1 MNEAIPTKDPIFTK
15 SFNLNFVINF
25 FVYLCMYLLIV
36 VIAGYSK
43 TEFHASDSLAGLV
56 VGLFIVGSLIG
67 RFITGKYVNSFGPKK
82 ILIFGLICLIITQLL
97 YFIPGSVWFFM
108 IVRLLNGIAT
118 AIATTATGT
127 IAAYVTPPT
136 RKSEGISLFSLS
148 LVLGTAIGP
157 FFGMLL
163 MNSFSIQILFMI
175 CVILGVLS
183 GLLSLFI
190 KIDFKTVASKNDT
203 SNRKAFSLGNFIAK
217 EAIPVAIVMMLIG
230 VTYAAILTYLQ
241 AFAVERN
248 LVTAASYFFIFYA
261 VASLVTRPIAGRL
274 MDDKNENVVVYP
286 AFIFLIISFAMLM
299 FSFDGW
305 VLLIAGIALG
315 IGYGNLSSSMQAIAI
330 KVSPSTKY
338 GLATSTYF
346 IGLDIGIGFG
356 PSFLGLFTHM
366 ITYSQLYGIMALLG
380 IITLFIYFVVHG
392 RNVKHQSI

>member
-97 YFIPGSVWFFM
+97 YFIPGSVWFLM

-148 LVLGTAIGP
+148 LALGTAIGP